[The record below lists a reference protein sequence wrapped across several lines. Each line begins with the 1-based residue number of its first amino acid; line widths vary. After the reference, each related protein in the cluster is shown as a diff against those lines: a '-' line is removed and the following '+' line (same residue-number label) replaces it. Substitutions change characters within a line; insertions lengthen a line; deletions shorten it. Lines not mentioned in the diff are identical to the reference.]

1 MHDGDAQAD
10 LAALAARGI
19 AAARVA
25 IGIAATLA
33 PGLVS
38 RLQFGSDTPSQRILV
53 RLLGGRDLVLGLGVL
68 MAARRGSSGVRG
80 WVEAGGLADGIDAL
94 AFARS
99 RPGAA
104 NRRRLTALVAGS
116 SAALSG
122 WAARRLS
129 D

>member
-1 MHDGDAQAD
+1 MHDGDALAD
-10 LAALAARGI
+10 LAARGI
-19 AAARVA
+19 AVARVG
-25 IGIAATLA
+25 IGIAATLT
-33 PGLVS
+33 PGLMS

-53 RLLGGRDLVLGLGVL
+53 RMLGGRDLALGLGVL

-99 RPGAA
+99 RPGDA
-104 NRRRLTALVAGS
+104 NRRGLTTLVAGA
-116 SAALSG
+116 SAAVSG